1 MQRKLISD
9 LIEWKNKT
17 HRKPLMLMG
26 ARQVGKTWLMK
37 EFGKKEFKKTA
48 YVTFFNNNRMKNV
61 FETDYDIER
70 ILLNI
75 NAETKISVTPG
86 DTLIILDEIQ
96 ECPKAIESL
105 KYFCE
110 DAPEYYV
117 IAAGSLLGVS
127 IHQNISFPVGK
138 VDELNLYPLSFE
150 EFLLAAEEET
160 LASILEKKQFNYMV
174 DFKDKYLHWLKNYFY
189 VGGMPEVVSLFFE
202 VVSNV

>member
-1 MQRKLISD
+1 
-9 LIEWKNKT
+9 
-17 HRKPLMLMG
+17 
-26 ARQVGKTWLMK
+26 
-37 EFGKKEFKKTA
+37 
-48 YVTFFNNNRMKNV
+48 MKNV

-150 EFLLAAEEET
+150 EFLLAAGEET

-174 DFKDKYLHWLKNYFY
+174 DFKDKYLH
-189 VGGMPEVVSLFFE
+189 
-202 VVSNV
+202 

>member
-1 MQRKLISD
+1 
-9 LIEWKNKT
+9 
-17 HRKPLMLMG
+17 
-26 ARQVGKTWLMK
+26 
-37 EFGKKEFKKTA
+37 
-48 YVTFFNNNRMKNV
+48 MKNV

-150 EFLLAAEEET
+150 EFLLAAGEET

-189 VGGMPEVVSLFFE
+189 VGGMPEVV
-202 VVSNV
+202 

>member
-86 DTLIILDEIQ
+86 DTLIKLRYLVNT
-96 ECPKAIESL
+96 K
-105 KYFCE
+105 
-110 DAPEYYV
+110 
-117 IAAGSLLGVS
+117 
-127 IHQNISFPVGK
+127 
-138 VDELNLYPLSFE
+138 
-150 EFLLAAEEET
+150 FL
-160 LASILEKKQFNYMV
+160 QV
-174 DFKDKYLHWLKNYFY
+174 
-189 VGGMPEVVSLFFE
+189 
-202 VVSNV
+202 